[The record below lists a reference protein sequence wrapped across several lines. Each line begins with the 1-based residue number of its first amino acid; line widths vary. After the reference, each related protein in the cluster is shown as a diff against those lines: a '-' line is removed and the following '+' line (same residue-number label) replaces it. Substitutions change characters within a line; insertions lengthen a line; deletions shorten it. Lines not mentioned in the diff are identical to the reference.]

1 MQKKCP
7 DKTFIN
13 APSESSCNC
22 NECPYMKLNTMEKL
36 YLSMKNKT
44 PEIKLDEKIRIDALK
59 PIKRMLEM
67 S

>member
-1 MQKKCP
+1 
-7 DKTFIN
+7 
-13 APSESSCNC
+13 
-22 NECPYMKLNTMEKL
+22 
-36 YLSMKNKT
+36 MKNKT